1 MPGRLG
7 ILAALLVMMPT
18 TAWQPAPNSTETIL
32 IANERALYGAV
43 AKGDRSTF
51 LSLTLPDGVWTTA
64 PGFVPMKLLADRLE
78 TFALNTWDVVNPRVI
93 RLDDNSAVV
102 VYSWQGAGT
111 SQNLPLPPTLLAS
124 TTWTKRDGKWLAAF
138 HQETE
143 LTK

>member
-7 ILAALLVMMPT
+7 MLTALLLILPH
-18 TAWQPAPNSTETIL
+18 TAGQPAPTPTETTL
-32 IANERALYGAV
+32 IANERALYDAV
-43 AKGDRSTF
+43 AKGDRTAF
-51 LSLTLPDGVWTTA
+51 LSLTLPEGLWTTL
-64 PGFVPMKLLADRLE
+64 PGFVPMKMLGDRLD
-78 TFALNTWDVVNPRVI
+78 TFALNKWDIVNPHVI